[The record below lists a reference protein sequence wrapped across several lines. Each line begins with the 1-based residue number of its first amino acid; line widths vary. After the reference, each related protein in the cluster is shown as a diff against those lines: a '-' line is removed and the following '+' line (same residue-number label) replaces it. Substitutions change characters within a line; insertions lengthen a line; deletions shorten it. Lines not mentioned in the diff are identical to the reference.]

1 MSDGLLP
8 KQVILLV
15 EDDESLARALCAQ
28 FSRNGHECHLA
39 MSKAQAKALLLQVR
53 VDLIL
58 LDMILPDG
66 NGLDLLAE
74 IRQRWDKTIPVVVF
88 TGSASIENAVLA
100 IRAGA
105 DDFIPKP
112 ESVGD
117 ALISVYK
124 ALHLAEERRKLLYAR
139 HRETYK
145 ERKLRWIGESEQSA
159 TIRSRIERIAAAISG
174 AKSAPPTVLIQ
185 GETGTGKNLA
195 AQLIHR
201 ASSRRQEPFLLVDC
215 GSLPGALMEAE
226 LFGHE
231 KGAFT
236 QAHDSRIGLLEAA
249 EGGVLL
255 LDEIGDVP
263 LALQAKLLAVL
274 DRRRVRRLGSN
285 HETPVAAAILA
296 ATNRDL
302 EKMVRDGD
310 FRPDLYFRLS
320 GMVLHIPPL
329 RSRAPEILALALH
342 FTAEMAQKHQRGLVA
357 LAPDAESALLAH
369 TWPGNVR
376 ELKQVIER
384 AILTTDGP
392 TIPGAALTLG
402 ARRLRGDPIAE
413 LFQGR
418 TLPELEQ
425 AAVKW
430 ALRESAQNVSQAAR
444 LLGLSRGAF
453 RNRLRHLSPE

>member
-1 MSDGLLP
+1 MSNMLMAKP
-8 KQVILLV
+8 VILLV
-15 EDDESLARALCAQ
+15 EDDASFARALCAQ
-28 FSRNGHECHLA
+28 FSRSGYECHLA
-39 MSKAQAKALLLQVR
+39 MSKAEAKSLLLQVR

-58 LDMILPDG
+58 LDLLLPDG
-66 NGLDLLAE
+66 NGMDLLAE
-74 IRQRWDKTIPVVVF
+74 IREKWDKAIPVVVF
-88 TGSASIENAVLA
+88 TGNASIEDAVLA

-112 ESVGD
+112 ESVRD
-117 ALISVYK
+117 ALISVHK
-124 ALHLAEERRKLLYAR
+124 ALHLAEERRKLLYAH

-145 ERKLRWIGESEQSA
+145 EKKLRWIGASGPSEK
-159 TIRSRIERIAAAISG
+159 IRTEIARIAAAVGS
-174 AKSAPPTVLIQ
+174 AKSAPPTVLIL
-185 GETGTGKNLA
+185 GETGTGKSLA

-201 ASSRRQEPFLLVDC
+201 ASSRKHEPFLLVDC
-215 GSLPGALMEAE
+215 GSLPGSLMEAE

-236 QAHDSRIGLLEAA
+236 QAHESRIGLLEAA

-255 LDEIGDVP
+255 LDEIGDIP
-263 LALQAKLLAVL
+263 LALQTKLLAVL

-285 HETPVAAAILA
+285 QERPVTAAILA

-310 FRPDLYFRLS
+310 FRSDLYFRLS
-320 GMVLHIPPL
+320 GMVLHVPTL
-329 RSRAPEILALALH
+329 RSRPSEIVELARQFA
-342 FTAEMAQKHQRGLVA
+342 TEIAAKHQRGPVA
-357 LAPDAESALLAH
+357 LSPEAEAALLPH

-384 AILTTDGP
+384 AILITAGP
-392 TIPGAALTLG
+392 TIPGGAITLG
-402 ARRLRGDPIAE
+402 ARRIQSDPMIE

-418 TLPELEQ
+418 TLPELER
-425 AAVKW
+425 AAVAW
-430 ALRESAQNVSQAAR
+430 ALRESANNVSQAAR

-453 RNRLRHLSPE
+453 RNRLRSQGVE